1 MFLFFGAPRRINL
14 SPVVRGFLESFSV
27 SPRNPFCISTGRR
40 CEFAVRSA
48 ALPEGLIS
56 PRGVS
61 ETHSMK
67 ALLLVMALRIPILSL
82 PLKAT
87 VTVSLICGA
96 KSGCDMMC
104 W

>member
-14 SPVVRGFLESFSV
+14 SPVVRGFLESSV

-82 PLKAT
+82 PL
-87 VTVSLICGA
+87 
-96 KSGCDMMC
+96 
-104 W
+104 